1 MKIFKEDIKDLSEHL
16 NALQDDIE
24 RLNERVGHA
33 INASNYPDCED
44 NLHKLRT
51 ILSDTADW
59 VLESYDA
66 ITSLLRE
73 EL

>member
-1 MKIFKEDIKDLSEHL
+1 MEIFKEDIKDLSEHL

-44 NLHKLRT
+44 ELHELRT
-51 ILSDTADW
+51 TLSDIADW
-59 VLESYDA
+59 VLDSCDA
-66 ITSLLRE
+66 ISFIERKM
-73 EL
+73 